1 MKYRNLLLCAVIA
14 SSFGYN
20 ETSQAGTDAYL
31 GEIMITPY
39 TFCPRGSIAA
49 EGQLLPISSYS
60 ALFSL
65 YGTTFGG
72 DGRTTF
78 SMPDLKGRAIVGIGS
93 GPGLTPRTQGQKSGV
108 EQNTIAQ
115 ANMPSHTH
123 RTGIQT
129 YDDPA
134 NSTSPK
140 GNAFGVTAT
149 NTYVSNETAPSGKF
163 MNPLSVSVD
172 SAGASAPM
180 NNMQPFNVLRYC
192 VVTDGIYPSRS

>member
-1 MKYRNLLLCAVIA
+1 MTTKNLLLGLSVAATLSFFTPA
-14 SSFGYN
+14 S
-20 ETSQAGTDAYL
+20 AGTDVYM

-39 TFCPRGSIAA
+39 TFCPRGSTAA
-49 EGQLLPISSYS
+49 DGKLLPIASNT

-78 SMPDLKGRAIVGIGS
+78 AMPDLRGRAAMGIGN
-93 GPGLTPRTQGQKSGV
+93 GPGLTPRTQGQNSGS
-108 EQNTIAQ
+108 ETNTLIAGQ
-115 ANMPSHTH
+115 LPSHTH

-129 YDDPA
+129 YTDAA
-134 NSTSPK
+134 NSTDPK

-163 MNPLSVSVD
+163 MNPLSVRVD
-172 SAGASAPM
+172 NTGGGQPV
-180 NNMQPFNVLRYC
+180 NNMQPFLVLRYC
-192 VVTDGIYPSRS
+192 VTTQGIYPSRN